1 MSRCERPASRGWTT
15 STEDVKFFFSD
26 VVRGKSIYC
35 MDETWRPWQ
44 MKQGIVQKMS
54 VHGMEVAEAVMH
66 HAKMH
71 GPSALNANLRAVNAP
86 EE

>member
-1 MSRCERPASRGWTT
+1 
-15 STEDVKFFFSD
+15 
-26 VVRGKSIYC
+26 